1 MTLMTSQ
8 DPQFSKVR
16 ENWVTTWSQAQK
28 GIGFFP
34 VNDNDHTVAYE
45 IPIQNTGDRVALT
58 LGNYYSEV
66 SLALASVSVSL
77 DKDSGF
83 KPVTVNGSESFA
95 VDACGLVKTDSIA
108 MLVTSGTAIYVR
120 IYYPDQPQVN
130 RAISGNTFATHA
142 ERSIKGD
149 FTKTT
154 PLICDDVFSD
164 TMIDD
169 PYAVKYGGSLIESK
183 TRFTLT
189 LQGVDVHTKKAG
201 GTIVAFG
208 DSITEQGHWV
218 RPTQEKVAEKL
229 GAGYSLVNA
238 GISGNRLLRG
248 FTNLPRRTQF
258 FGLAGIERLVHDVFE
273 VNEHVISVVI
283 ALGVN
288 DLHQPGTEAQFSID
302 ELPTFDE
309 LVAGYQHLI
318 KVAREHGSRV
328 FLATLSPFIGY
339 TVAVKN
345 EEKEAIRKQIND
357 WIRHNREVAGI
368 YDFDALLSDPTD
380 CTTANPLYDSGDK
393 LHPSPE
399 GGLAMSH
406 LIDVTAFKA

>member
-1 MTLMTSQ
+1 MTLMTHQ
-8 DPQFSKVR
+8 DPKFSKVR

-45 IPIQNTGDRVALT
+45 IPIQNPGDRVALT

-66 SLALASVSVSL
+66 SLALASVTVSL

-83 KPVTVNGSESFA
+83 KPVTVNGSEVFVVA
-95 VDACGLVKTDSIA
+95 ARGLVKTDSIDL
-108 MLVTSGTAIYVR
+108 LVTPGTVIYVR

-130 RAISGNTFATHA
+130 RAISGNTLATRT
-142 ERSIKGD
+142 ERSIKGK
-149 FTKTT
+149 FTKTDSMQQ
-154 PLICDDVFSD
+154 DDCY
-164 TMIDD
+164 IDVITD
-169 PYAVKYGGSLIESK
+169 DAYAMSFADGYESEK
-183 TRFTLT
+183 QRFTLT
-189 LQGVDVHTKKAG
+189 LQGVDVHTKTAG

-218 RPTQEKVAEKL
+218 RPTQEKVVEKL

-258 FGLAGIERLVHDVFE
+258 FGLAGIERFVHDVFE

-318 KVAREHGSRV
+318 NVSREHGSRV

-345 EEKEAIRKQIND
+345 EEKEAIRKQINE
-357 WIRHNREVAGI
+357 WIRNNRDVAGI

-399 GGLAMSH
+399 GGLAMSR
-406 LIDVTAFKA
+406 LIDVTAFNA

>member
-1 MTLMTSQ
+1 MTLKTNQ

-45 IPIQNTGDRVALT
+45 IPIQNPGDRVALT

-66 SLALASVSVSL
+66 SLSITRVTVSL

-83 KPVTVNGSESFA
+83 QTVTVNGSEAFV
-95 VDACGLVKTDSIA
+95 VDARGLVKTDSIEL
-108 MLVTSGTAIYVR
+108 LVTSGAAIYVR
-120 IYYPDQPQVN
+120 IYYPEQSQVR
-130 RAISGNTFATHA
+130 RAISGNTFATCA

-149 FTKTT
+149 FTKAS

-164 TMIDD
+164 VMIDD
-169 PYAVKYGGSLIESK
+169 PYAVKYGESLSESK

-189 LQGVDVHTKKAG
+189 LQGVAVRTKAAG

-208 DSITEQGHWV
+208 DSITEQGYWV
-218 RPTQEKVAEKL
+218 RPTQAEVAEKL
-229 GAGYSLVNA
+229 GNEFSLVNA

-248 FTNLPRRTQF
+248 FANLPRRTQF
-258 FGLAGIERLVHDVFE
+258 FGLAGIERFVHDVFE
-273 VNEHVISVVI
+273 VNEHVIAVVI

-288 DLHQPGTEAQFSID
+288 DLHQPGTEAQFSIE

-309 LVAGYQHLI
+309 LVAGYQRLI
-318 KVAREHGSRV
+318 KVAREHGSRI
-328 FLATLSPFIGY
+328 FLATLSPFIGF

-345 EEKEAIRKQIND
+345 EEKEAIRKQINE
-357 WIRHNREVAGI
+357 WIRNNHDVSGI

-380 CTTANPLYDSGDK
+380 CTQANPLYDSGDK

-399 GGLAMSH
+399 GGLAMSR
-406 LIDVTAFKA
+406 LIDVTAFNA

>member
-1 MTLMTSQ
+1 MRNQ
-8 DPQFSKVR
+8 HPQVKKSR
-16 ENWVTTWSQAQK
+16 ENWVTTWSQSQK

-45 IPIQNTGDRVALT
+45 IPVQNQGDQLTLT
-58 LGNYYSEV
+58 LGNYYSDVALSITSVTV
-66 SLALASVSVSL
+66 SLF
-77 DKDSGF
+77 KNSGF
-83 KPVTVNGSESFA
+83 QTVAVNGSKSFVVA
-95 VDACGLVKTDSIA
+95 ARGLVKTDSID
-108 MLVTSGTAIYVR
+108 LIVTPGVAIHVR

-130 RAISGNTFATHA
+130 RAISGNAFATCV

-149 FTKTT
+149 FTKT
-154 PLICDDVFSD
+154 DRFKVDGSYVDV
-164 TMIDD
+164 IKDD
-169 PYAVKYGGSLIESK
+169 PYAMSFADGFASEKRRY
-183 TRFTLT
+183 TLT
-189 LQGVDVHTKKAG
+189 LQGVDVHTKAAG

-218 RPTQEKVAEKL
+218 RPTQAQVSEKL
-229 GAGYSLVNA
+229 GNGFSLVNA

-248 FTNLPRRTQF
+248 FANLPRRTQF
-258 FGLAGIERLVHDVFE
+258 FGLAGIERFSHDVFE
-273 VNEHVISVVI
+273 VNEHVIAIVI

-288 DLHQPGTEAQFSID
+288 DLHQPGTEAQFSIE

-357 WIRHNREVAGI
+357 WIRNNHEVDGI
-368 YDFDALLSDPTD
+368 YDFDTLLSDPTNHA
-380 CTTANPLYDSGDK
+380 TANPLYDSGDK
-393 LHPSPE
+393 LHPSAE
-399 GGLAMSH
+399 GGLTMSR
-406 LIDVTAFKA
+406 LIDVTDFKR